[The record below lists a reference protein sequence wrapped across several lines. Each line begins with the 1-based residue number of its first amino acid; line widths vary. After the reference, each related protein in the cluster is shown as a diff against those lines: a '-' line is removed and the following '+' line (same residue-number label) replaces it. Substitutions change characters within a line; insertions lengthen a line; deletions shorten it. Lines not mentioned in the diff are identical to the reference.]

1 VGKVAVTM
9 HNDSAAILDD
19 LLIRW
24 WNWKAPIQ
32 PARGFAR
39 EAVGLEGYRTSRQY
53 DDQNGALYDD
63 EEASIMR
70 AVEREVN
77 QLESD
82 HRIILYVQARAL
94 TIGCMV
100 FISPRLPQDRAERE
114 AILQSARAALTIRL
128 LAAGV
133 M

>member
-1 VGKVAVTM
+1 MTM

-39 EAVGLEGYRTSRQY
+39 ESVGLEGYRTSRQY

-63 EEASIMR
+63 EEAEIMR

-77 QLESD
+77 QLLSE
-82 HRIILYVQARAL
+82 HRIVIYVQARAL
-94 TIGCMV
+94 TLGCMV
-100 FISPRLPQDRAERE
+100 FTSPRLPADRAERE
-114 AILQSARAALTIRL
+114 AMLQAARFALVGRL

>member
-1 VGKVAVTM
+1 MTM

-53 DDQNGALYDD
+53 DDQNGALYD
-63 EEASIMR
+63 EEEDTIMR

-77 QLESD
+77 HLESA

-94 TIGCMV
+94 TLGCAV
-100 FISPRLPQDRAERE
+100 FTSPRLPEDRAERQ
-114 AILQSARAALTIRL
+114 ALLQSARSALTARL

>member
-1 VGKVAVTM
+1 M
-9 HNDSAAILDD
+9 HNDSSAILDD

-32 PARGFAR
+32 PARGYAR
-39 EAVGLEGYRTSRQY
+39 EAIGLEGYRTSRQY

-63 EEASIMR
+63 EEAEIMR

-77 QLESD
+77 QLLSE
-82 HRIILYVQARAL
+82 HRIIIYVQARAL
-94 TIGCMV
+94 TLGCMV
-100 FISPRLPQDRAERE
+100 FTSPRLLADRAERE
-114 AILQSARAALTIRL
+114 VLLQAARFALTGRL